1 MYIYSIGHYWP
12 ETVVD
17 NQFFGTLE
25 IGSES
30 DWIKERV
37 GIEERRSILT
47 LEQIRGLSQKTLT
60 LQQLRDEGLVM
71 SMASMGEKAWRVAQA
86 RFPIVSE
93 NVDTVIGGTSVPDD
107 DVPASGCTTAANLG
121 LERVRAFDINSACST
136 FVVQCHVM
144 RGLIQANM
152 TKEGAIFCTERYSMR
167 MDYTDRKSCILFGD
181 ASVAALVSQEK
192 RPGALR
198 VIDTT
203 VESAP
208 SGWEHIR
215 MPVGREFYQNGAA
228 VQKFAVTKT
237 IAAAQD
243 ILARNGLTTKDAK
256 WFIGHQ
262 ANYRM
267 LTSAMEKLGVPQENH
282 LYNVVTRGNQGAAG
296 APSVL
301 SQNWDRYQ
309 PGDRIVMAVVGAG
322 LTWGA
327 MLLQKEPD

>member
-17 NQFFGTLE
+17 NHFFGSLD
-25 IGSES
+25 IGSEA
-30 DWIKERV
+30 DWIKDRV
-37 GIEERRSILT
+37 GIEQRRSVLS
-47 LEQIRGLSQKTLT
+47 LDHIRALRHKQVT
-60 LQQLRDEGLVM
+60 LQELRDRGDVM
-71 SMASMGEKAWRVAQA
+71 SMTSMSEHAWRMART
-86 RFPIVSE
+86 RFPIVIE
-93 NVDTVIGGTSVPDD
+93 DIDTVIGGTSVPDD
-107 DVPASGCTTAANLG
+107 DVPASGCSVAAHLG

-136 FVVQCHVM
+136 FLVQCHVM
-144 RGLIQANM
+144 RGLM
-152 TKEGAIFCTERYSMR
+152 TAGMSKEGAIFCTERYSMR
-167 MDYTDRKSCILFGD
+167 MDYTDRRNCMLFGD
-181 ASVAALVSQEK
+181 ASVAALFSQTT
-192 RPGALR
+192 RPGAMK

-215 MPVGREFYQNGAA
+215 MAVGREFYQNGAA

-243 ILARNGLTTKDAK
+243 ILARNGLTTKDAQ

-267 LTSAMEKLGVPQENH
+267 LTSSMERLGVPPENH
-282 LYNVVTRGNQGAAG
+282 LFNVVDRGNQGACG
-296 APSVL
+296 APAVL
-301 SQNWDRYQ
+301 SQNWDRFKS
-309 PGDRIVMAVVGAG
+309 GDRIVMAVVGAG

-327 MLLQKEPD
+327 MLLQKE

>member
-1 MYIYSIGHYWP
+1 MYIYSMGHYWP

-17 NQFFGTLE
+17 NQFFGSLD
-25 IGSES
+25 IGSEA
-30 DWIKERV
+30 DWIKDRV
-37 GIEERRSILT
+37 GIEQRRSILS
-47 LEQIRGLSQKTLT
+47 LENIRALRNKTVT
-60 LQQLRDEGLVM
+60 LQELRDRGDVM
-71 SMASMGEKAWRVAQA
+71 SIASMSEHSWRLAQA

-93 NVDTVIGGTSVPDD
+93 DIDTVIGGTSVPDD
-107 DVPASGCTTAANLG
+107 DVPSSGCTISAQIG

-144 RGLIQANM
+144 RALMGSGM
-152 TKEGAIFCTERYSMR
+152 SKEGAVFCTERYSMR
-167 MDYTDRKSCILFGD
+167 MDYSDRKNSILFGD
-181 ASVAALVSQEK
+181 ASVAAVMSK
-192 RPGALR
+192 IPRPGALR
-198 VIDTT
+198 VIDTS

-215 MPVGREFYQNGAA
+215 MSVGRDFHQNGAA

-243 ILARNGLTTKDAK
+243 ILTRNSLTAKDAK

-267 LTSAMEKLGVPQENH
+267 LTSAMEKLGVPPENH
-282 LYNVVTRGNQGAAG
+282 LYNVVDRGNQGATG

-327 MLLQKEPD
+327 MLLQKE